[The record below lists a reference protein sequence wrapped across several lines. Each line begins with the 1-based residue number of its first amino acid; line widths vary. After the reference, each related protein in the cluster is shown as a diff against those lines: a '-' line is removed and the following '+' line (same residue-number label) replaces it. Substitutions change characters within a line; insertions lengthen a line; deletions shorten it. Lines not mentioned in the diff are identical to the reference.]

1 MIRAV
6 DTKMFAEAGEAADI
20 VAAQLEANRDRVE
33 ALGERLRLSP
43 PTAAVICGRGSSDNA
58 GVYARY
64 LIETKTGVLVSAS
77 APSVSSVY
85 ARTPH
90 LAGAAFIAISQSG
103 RSPDLV
109 AAARAARDGG
119 AFVIAL
125 VNDETSPLAEAADA
139 VIPLRAGPEKSVAA
153 TKTFIASLSAIAQLV
168 ACWRGDR
175 ALLAA
180 LDSLPERMRQ
190 AWALDW
196 SAALPVL
203 VGSSGLY
210 VVGRGIGYG
219 VTREA
224 SLKLK
229 ETAGLHAEAF
239 SAAEVRH
246 GPMTLVRDGFP
257 VLAFSQDDDTRPDLV
272 ELADSFAG
280 RGARVMLAGGE
291 PGPGV
296 TRLPVIAEHPA
307 IEPILMIQSFYRL
320 AAEVAVARGFDP
332 DTPPF
337 LNKVTETV

>member
-1 MIRAV
+1 MIRVA
-6 DTKMFAEAGEAADI
+6 DTKMFAEAAEAADV
-20 VAAQLEANRDRVE
+20 VAAQLAANRDRLE
-33 ALGERLRLSP
+33 ALGEKLRRTP

-64 LIETKTGVLVSAS
+64 LIETKTGVLVSAA

-85 ARTPH
+85 ARTQH
-90 LAGAAFIAISQSG
+90 LEGAAFIAISQSG

-109 AAARAARDGG
+109 AAANAARDGG

-139 VIPLRAGPEKSVAA
+139 VVPLGAGAEKSVAA

-180 LDSLPERMRQ
+180 LETLPDQMRR

-196 SAALPVL
+196 SAAAPVL
-203 VGSSGLY
+203 VETGGLY
-210 VVGRGIGYG
+210 VVGRGLGYG
-219 VTREA
+219 VAREA

-229 ETAGLHAEAF
+229 ETSGLHAEAF

-246 GPMTLVRDGFP
+246 GPMALVRDGFP
-257 VLAFSQDDDTRPDLV
+257 VLAFSQDDDTRPDVV
-272 ELADSFAG
+272 ELAGAFAG

-291 PGPGV
+291 APKGV
-296 TRLPVIAEHPA
+296 LSLPIIADHPA

-320 AAEVAVARGFDP
+320 AAEVSVARGLDP
-332 DTPPF
+332 DHPPY